1 MKTSTIKPLVLIG
14 FLVILT
20 TAAMAYNRLKSSGI
34 NLPPTAANMVH
45 LGGQLTQDK
54 VLQNG
59 DGTVHLALT
68 LQADELVIDD
78 TVGKSNVDMV
88 IVLDRSGSMKGRKL
102 SDAKQ
107 AIRQLAA
114 NLTEKDR
121 LALVAYSEGVQT
133 FFNLMPMTT
142 LNHQRLMDVVD
153 GLPAS
158 GGTNLGAGLDRGLKL
173 LLKNRNAERPGRVV
187 LVSDG
192 LANRGVTGH
201 QALATMAA
209 IAQEADFAV
218 STVGVGADFNEQLMS
233 MIADS
238 GGGYYYYL
246 ENPANFAAAF
256 QNELYTSQT
265 SVATALELRIPLPQG
280 VSVTAAGGYPVT
292 IKEGYA
298 VFYPG
303 ALNSGQTRKLFL
315 TLKVPTDK
323 RDTYTLDGVQLRYRF
338 RGTSHIASLSKSF
351 RIGCIAD
358 PKAVRASIDKNEW
371 ESKVLQDDFNR
382 LREEVAADIKA
393 GKKEKALGRIQQ
405 YYHDQDAL
413 NATIGSGKVK
423 QNLEN
428 DVSELRSVVTE
439 TFAGAPTEVAKKQ
452 KSNAKALQ
460 FEGYKGRRSY
470 QSPAD

>member
-14 FLVILT
+14 VLISLT
-20 TAAMAYNRLKSSGI
+20 TVAMAYNRLKSSGI
-34 NLPPTAANMVH
+34 HLPPADTHTVH
-45 LGGQLTQDK
+45 LSGQLTQDK
-54 VLQNG
+54 VLQNS

-68 LQADELVIDD
+68 LQADEYISDD
-78 TVGKSNVDMV
+78 AVDTPNIDMV
-88 IVLDRSGSMKGRKL
+88 MVLDRSGSMKGRKL

-107 AIRQLAA
+107 AIRKLAA
-114 NLTEKDR
+114 NLTDKDR

-142 LNHQRLMDVVD
+142 SNHQRLLDLIG

-158 GGTNLGAGLDRGLKL
+158 GGTNLSAGLDRGLKL
-173 LLKNRNAERPGRVV
+173 LLKDRNTERPGRVV

-192 LANRGVTGH
+192 LANRGITGP
-201 QALATMAA
+201 QALATMATV
-209 IAQEADFAV
+209 AQEADFAV
-218 STVGVGADFNEQLMS
+218 STVGVGTDFNEQLMS
-233 MIADS
+233 LIADS

-246 ENPANFAAAF
+246 ENPADFATAF
-256 QNELYTSQT
+256 QNELYASQT

-280 VSVTAAGGYPVT
+280 VSVVGAAGYPVT
-292 IKEGYA
+292 MQDGYA
-298 VFYPG
+298 VFHPG
-303 ALNSGQTRKLFL
+303 ALKSGQTRKLFL
-315 TLKVPTDK
+315 TLKVPTNK
-323 RDTYTLDGVQLRYRF
+323 RDTYTLNGIQLRYSV
-338 RGTSHIASLSKSF
+338 RGNPHIISLSNAFK
-351 RIGCIAD
+351 IACIAD
-358 PKAVRASIDKNEW
+358 PNAVRASIDKTEW

-423 QNLEN
+423 QNLKT

-439 TFAGAPTEVAKKQ
+439 TFAGAPAEVAKKQ

-470 QSPAD
+470 Q